1 MKRLATALLACLL
14 STQTLALTDEES
26 KSAISNFYTQ
36 YVFGDKFLE
45 KNSKLGT
52 KGFLKKLQDYY
63 EYDCEDVC
71 YATYTLRTTA
81 QDGNEE
87 SQIVDI
93 SPKGNGWY
101 RVEYQDMGW
110 KGITDVKVIEANGV
124 VKLEDFKS
132 IFDGAT
138 Q

>member
-52 KGFLKKLQDYY
+52 KGFLKKIARL
-63 EYDCEDVC
+63 
-71 YATYTLRTTA
+71 L
-81 QDGNEE
+81 
-87 SQIVDI
+87 
-93 SPKGNGWY
+93 
-101 RVEYQDMGW
+101 
-110 KGITDVKVIEANGV
+110 
-124 VKLEDFKS
+124 
-132 IFDGAT
+132 
-138 Q
+138 

>member
-26 KSAISNFYTQ
+26 KSAISNFYKQ

-63 EYDCEDVC
+63 EYDCEDVPQLKMVTKR
-71 YATYTLRTTA
+71 AR
-81 QDGNEE
+81 
-87 SQIVDI
+87 
-93 SPKGNGWY
+93 
-101 RVEYQDMGW
+101 
-110 KGITDVKVIEANGV
+110 
-124 VKLEDFKS
+124 
-132 IFDGAT
+132 
-138 Q
+138 